1 MHPRWAPPLVIRT
14 WAGRGPRSTDLR
26 AAGDQARARAPY
38 RPRVYSYRSTCSTT
52 TSRPQRTSLPM
63 NYFSRFHVH
72 AGSRMVDAGA
82 QTCTAAHGRL
92 DATGLCTATATRDP
106 PGPARA
112 ETQDS
117 SPSRLDGGRS
127 RRAVAREAA
136 GPKWRR
142 RRGCSACGAFQPL
155 EGRSRSVRFRRHRS
169 YKGCAVSMLKGKT
182 NIEPASEVVRSSRP
196 P

>member
-1 MHPRWAPPLVIRT
+1 MITWGQCTLEIAPIPMGARSGP
-14 WAGRGPRSTDLR
+14 GR
-26 AAGDQARARAPY
+26 RARS
-38 RPRVYSYRSTCSTT
+38 RRSCADLADDVNDES
-52 TSRPQRTSLPM
+52 SRRTARNSLPM

-82 QTCTAAHGRL
+82 QTCTWSPVPRPVHR
-92 DATGLCTATATRDP
+92 DRDP
-106 PGPARA
+106 GPESRDARQFSLSA
-112 ETQDS
+112 RWGTLAS
-117 SPSRLDGGRS
+117 SRT
-127 RRAVAREAA
+127 RAVAREAA

>member
-1 MHPRWAPPLVIRT
+1 MACITLAYNWFVGTQSDHMGSMHPEIAPIRWEE
-14 WAGRGPRSTDLR
+14 SR
-26 AAGDQARARAPY
+26 ADARFGL
-38 RPRVYSYRSTCSTT
+38 TT
-52 TSRPQRTSLPM
+52 TSRRTARNSLPM

-82 QTCTAAHGRL
+82 QTCTWSPVPRPVHR
-92 DATGLCTATATRDP
+92 DRDP
-106 PGPARA
+106 GPESRDARQFSLSA
-112 ETQDS
+112 RWGTLAS
-117 SPSRLDGGRS
+117 SRS
-127 RRAVAREAA
+127 RAVAREAA

>member
-1 MHPRWAPPLVIRT
+1 MDAPEMGAHYKYNLGGAP
-14 WAGRGPRSTDLR
+14 
-26 AAGDQARARAPY
+26 RAPLPIPYAY
-38 RPRVYSYRSTCSTT
+38 RPRVYYRSTCSTT

-82 QTCTAAHGRL
+82 QTCTRSPMPPAS
-92 DATGLCTATATRDP
+92 CTATRDP

-127 RRAVAREAA
+127 RRAVGREAA